1 MLVTHPSGGSHRQL
15 DVGCGSLGGLGP
27 ASPWACM
34 KLKLQESLN
43 SGGGQAKQ
51 QVGDSNDGEEAG
63 HRAVT
68 RQVVQ
73 LTEGQEMGSVEL
85 LWGGGPTRRG
95 C

>member
-1 MLVTHPSGGSHRQL
+1 MEGPTDSWMWDVALWGGWG
-15 DVGCGSLGGLGP
+15 VEIP
-27 ASPWACM
+27 TWASPWACM